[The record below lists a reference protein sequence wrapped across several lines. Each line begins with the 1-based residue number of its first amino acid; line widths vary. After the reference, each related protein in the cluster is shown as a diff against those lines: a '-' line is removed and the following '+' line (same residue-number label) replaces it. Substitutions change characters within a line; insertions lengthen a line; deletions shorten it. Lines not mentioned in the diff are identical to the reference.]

1 MNEFRDFIM
10 EFVFY
15 PDNVKHYEGI
25 SLSDRKYMRKYK
37 KKCDEIEQNKMY
49 DSYAELFYL
58 EHQKEMSVF
67 LSEGIKKIYLIIF
80 FAIVVIIFLFLGLF
94 IDSKVYDRNRN
105 FRLIHSSK

>member
-37 KKCDEIEQNKMY
+37 KNAMKLNKIKCMIHMLNC
-49 DSYAELFYL
+49 
-58 EHQKEMSVF
+58 
-67 LSEGIKKIYLIIF
+67 
-80 FAIVVIIFLFLGLF
+80 F
-94 IDSKVYDRNRN
+94 I
-105 FRLIHSSK
+105 